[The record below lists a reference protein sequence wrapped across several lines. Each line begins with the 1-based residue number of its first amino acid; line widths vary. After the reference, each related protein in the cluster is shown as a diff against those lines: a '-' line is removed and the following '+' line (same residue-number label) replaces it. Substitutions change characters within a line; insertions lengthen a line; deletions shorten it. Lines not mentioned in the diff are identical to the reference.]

1 MAVIKAT
8 NPKVSTLKQ
17 GVKYITNPKKAE
29 LITGKDCA
37 VETALEEMQ
46 ATKELYNKTDGR
58 QYMHF
63 VQSFKPD
70 DPLDPSQAH
79 QIGLEMAQ
87 KHFKGY
93 EVLVATHTDKD
104 HLHNHLIVNSVSFEN
119 GIKIQHSKNE
129 LKAMKELSDQICER
143 EGLNVIREKGI
154 GGYLSMNEYQ
164 VAIKRESWKFKTMD
178 VIDQTKERTQSKEEF
193 IKAME
198 AQGYQVN
205 WTDTRKHIT
214 YTTPEGNKVRDNKLH
229 DPKYLKE
236 AMEKQMELKELNK
249 EQRIIEQP
257 QQQQQ
262 TVAEHLPGGAVR
274 NLDRNDHQATREV
287 QRSGR
292 LGIEEY
298 GFAKDEE
305 MDYKKTLPKEDP
317 IDPQQLRHDIKDIK
331 PEQMAEQTAERL
343 QELKAQYISLE
354 QQIISYSQQN
364 SQFRFEQRQLSGE
377 LEQMNK
383 FSSSIEFTEIR
394 IDQLKEQRGSLG
406 LFKGKEKRRLD
417 EQMKS
422 LEYSRQQANGSFKRN
437 FGVEPSQVQ
446 EQVQRLKEQSK
457 TIQLQRENLPD
468 SSKLREQQQ
477 TIEYQYKREKALS
490 SIRPDKEK
498 IETLLSKNQN
508 SQGKEPIEDRIIRV
522 RAESRLNHISQEDYK
537 KIIKDVEPVQSK
549 AMAEQKTNTS
559 KSSHSQDMER

>member
-17 GVKYITNPKKAE
+17 GIKYIINPEKAE
-29 LITGKDCA
+29 LITGKDCIA
-37 VETALEEMQ
+37 ETALEEMQ
-46 ATKELYNKTDGR
+46 ATKELYNKTEGR

-79 QIGLEMAQ
+79 QIGLEMAE
-87 KHFKGY
+87 KRFKGY
-93 EVLVATHTDKD
+93 EVLVATHTDKE

-119 GIKIQHSKNE
+119 GEKIQLSKND
-129 LKAMKELSDQICER
+129 LKAIKELSDQICER
-143 EGLNVIREKGI
+143 EGLHVIREKISGRD
-154 GGYLSMNEYQ
+154 LSRSEYQ
-164 VAIKRESWKFKTMD
+164 VAIKGESWKVKT
-178 VIDQTKERTQSKEEF
+178 VAAIDKAMERTQTKEGF
-193 IKAME
+193 VKAME
-198 AQGYQVN
+198 AQGYQVK
-205 WTDTRKHIT
+205 WTDERKHIT

-236 AMEKQMELKELNK
+236 AMENQMELKELNK
-249 EQRIIEQP
+249 EQ
-257 QQQQQ
+257 
-262 TVAEHLPGGAVR
+262 
-274 NLDRNDHQATREV
+274 
-287 QRSGR
+287 
-292 LGIEEY
+292 
-298 GFAKDEE
+298 
-305 MDYKKTLPKEDP
+305 KTLPKQAP
-317 IDPQQLRHDIKDIK
+317 IDPQQLRHDIEDIK
-331 PEQMAEQTAERL
+331 PERTAEQIAERL

-364 SQFRFEQRQLSGE
+364 SQFRYEQRQLSGE
-377 LEQMNK
+377 LEQMNE

-422 LEYSRQQANGSFKRN
+422 LGYSKQQANDSFKRN
-437 FGVEPSQVQ
+437 FGVEPSQAQ

-490 SIRPDKEK
+490 SIHPDKEK
-498 IETLLSKNQN
+498 IESLLSKNQN
-508 SQGKEPIEDRIIRV
+508 SQGKETIEDRTIRV
-522 RAESRLNHISQEDYK
+522 RAESRLNHISQEDYDR
-537 KIIKDVEPVQSK
+537 IIKEVEPVQSK
-549 AMAEQKTNTS
+549 AIVIAMAEQKTNTP
-559 KSSHSQDMER
+559 KFSHSQDMER